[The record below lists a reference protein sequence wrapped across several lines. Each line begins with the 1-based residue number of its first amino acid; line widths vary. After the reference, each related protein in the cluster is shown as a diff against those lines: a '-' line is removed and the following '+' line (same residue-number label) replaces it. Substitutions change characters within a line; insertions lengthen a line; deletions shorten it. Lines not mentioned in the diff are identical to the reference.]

1 MEYTIQF
8 VMNQYSD
15 GSGKPSH
22 LASGASVKELP
33 DLYIH
38 FAHHDFDVVWNEETK
53 RQESVSG
60 VNKFFGGVGEGS
72 AYKTWQEAIH
82 VSLYDAYQVSDQLHE
97 GDTFTAQY
105 AGETARFRC
114 VSFHVVKD

>member
-22 LASGASVKELP
+22 LASGAWIKELP

-38 FAHHDFDVVWNEETK
+38 FAHHDYSWEWNPATKQEERK
-53 RQESVSG
+53 S
-60 VNKFFGGVGEGS
+60 VNKFFGGMGEGS
-72 AYKTWQEAIH
+72 TCNTWQDALLL
-82 VSLYDAYQVSDQLHE
+82 SLYDAYQVSDQLHE